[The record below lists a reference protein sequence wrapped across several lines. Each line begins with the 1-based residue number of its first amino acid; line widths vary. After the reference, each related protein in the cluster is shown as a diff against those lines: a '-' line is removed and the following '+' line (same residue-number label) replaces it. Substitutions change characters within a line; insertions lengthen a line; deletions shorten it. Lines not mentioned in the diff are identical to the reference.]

1 MSKLFIKTKLLV
13 LIAIS
18 VFGLAIFGILSY
30 YTIEKLKIN
39 GKLYNKIIEGK
50 DLVADILPPPEYI
63 IESYLATLEMVNS
76 KTEKELT
83 DNIDYYHR
91 LEKDYYNRHQYWENV
106 LMAGKIR
113 DNMVK
118 NSFDAADK
126 FYKKI
131 NSELIPS
138 LLDKNHE
145 KALIIIDK
153 EIKPLYNEHRK
164 FIDKVVELS
173 NNENIAVEK
182 EASSVIQIS
191 YVILTILFFVIVIV
205 NVIFSYFI
213 IISITTPLKRGV
225 DFAKQIANG
234 NLKSEFV
241 FSNDD
246 EIGLLA
252 KSLTEMAT
260 QLNQVVSSVANS
272 SAQITLSSQQ
282 FRNTSQQLSEGAN
295 QQAYSIEEISA
306 SVEEITS
313 AIQQNASNAKQTESI
328 SNLSHNGMIN
338 LAGQTKKIVE
348 SNRIVSDKI
357 KIINDI
363 ALQTNILA
371 LNAAVEAARA
381 GEQGR
386 GFAIV
391 AAEVRKLAERSKS
404 AADEIIQFTNRNLIL
419 AEETGSKMSTILPD
433 IKKTTDLI
441 IEIATSSIEQ
451 TNGAEQIN
459 NAIQQLNSVTQQ
471 NASSSDELA
480 MNAEQLATHAKQLND
495 VIAYFNIK

>member
-18 VFGLAIFGILSY
+18 VLGLAIFGVLSY
-30 YTIEKLKIN
+30 STIEKLKIN

-63 IESYLATLEMVNS
+63 IESYLVTLEMVNS

-83 DNIDYYHR
+83 DNIDYYHS
-91 LEKDYYNRHQYWENV
+91 LEKDYYNRHHYWENV
-106 LMAGKIR
+106 LMTGKIR

-138 LLDKNHE
+138 LLEKNHE
-145 KALIIIDK
+145 KALMLIDK

-182 EASSVIQIS
+182 EASSVIRIS
-191 YVILTILFFVIVIV
+191 YLILTILFFVIVIV
-205 NVIFSYFI
+205 NVLFSYFI

-260 QLNQVVSSVANS
+260 QLNQVVRSVANS
-272 SAQITLSSQQ
+272 SAQITIYSQQ

-295 QQAYSIEEISA
+295 QQASSIEEIST

-328 SNLSHNGMIN
+328 SILSHNGMIN
-338 LAGQTKKIVE
+338 LTGHTQKIVE

-386 GFAIV
+386 GFAVV

-404 AADEIIQFTNRNLIL
+404 AADEIIQFTKRNLIL

-433 IKKTTDLI
+433 MKKATDLV
-441 IEIATSSIEQ
+441 IEITASSIEQ

-459 NAIQQLNSVTQQ
+459 KAIQQLNSVTQQ
-471 NASSSDELA
+471 NAASRDELA
-480 MNAEQLATHAKQLND
+480 TNAEQLATHAKQLND